1 MFRVMGSMMPYRNRA
16 YDIYRK
22 NFSEASAIGFLS
34 AILFTV
40 FCEPVKNL
48 VDFGEKWMEL
58 SGLPFQMNIALLGF
72 VAGYGTVRILQ
83 LMRIQVFRMLLNY
96 TDWMFNPKSTTTK
109 VGCCQVLVYI
119 FYTSGGFAWL
129 QPQIVS
135 DTSRFGRGSFWHIFV
150 GRFCTMPHPPNG
162 PHNSKYFAM

>member
-40 FCEPVKNL
+40 FSEPVKNF

-72 VAGYGTVRILQ
+72 VVGYGTVRVLM
-83 LMRIQVFRMLLNY
+83 LMRIQIFRMLLNY
-96 TDWMFNPKSTTTK
+96 QGWMFNPKSTTTK
-109 VGCCQVLVYI
+109 VQNL
-119 FYTSGGFAWL
+119 
-129 QPQIVS
+129 
-135 DTSRFGRGSFWHIFV
+135 
-150 GRFCTMPHPPNG
+150 
-162 PHNSKYFAM
+162 SKYDSCNNLN

>member
-40 FCEPVKNL
+40 FCEPVKNW

-109 VGCCQVLVYI
+109 VGCSCRTATLNLFI
-119 FYTSGGFAWL
+119 FDF
-129 QPQIVS
+129 I
-135 DTSRFGRGSFWHIFV
+135 
-150 GRFCTMPHPPNG
+150 
-162 PHNSKYFAM
+162 